1 MTEDLHLS
9 DLVTDRA
16 DLRDLR
22 SRLKELRDELNA
34 ERDPTDQLD
43 IADVLALSPKNDAGY
58 IRPSDLEK
66 AEWFAELYKAQGE
79 PDVHPRGFHYIL
91 IHEDIERRNGDPY
104 QNTAACWRELKEGA
118 FWAQLLGLADADR
131 IGDSKND
138 REPVTSAFDTADR
151 PLPRWDRP
159 LDPRRTSVEHAVDD
173 GYREATIP
181 RELAPAR
188 VDEVDVEAFIDQQ
201 VERVVTAAFDRIQ
214 YHHQARQDYYV
225 EVWAEKS
232 GVIPTETATDYG
244 ATVREADGGEFS
256 YQMCRSAIQ
265 LAAARDQDLAIVV
278 VADYDPKGHDMS
290 KSVARKVEIETLF
303 HDCEAEVVHG
313 AVTKE
318 QVRAFAL
325 PGTPASKPRGLD
337 HGNRGAVSYETH
349 KDLFRSYAGQELV
362 EIQAFSSRYPSA
374 FRQALEDCLRPYVD
388 ETLSSRI
395 DQVVE
400 DARDEAREVVRA
412 AFEEHRDHLEA
423 ALEELETAV
432 ERYQER
438 MNPHF
443 GAAESGLDA
452 LHVEDQNVRQEEGV
466 PDRRDAF
473 VDVVESAD
481 WEGALADVS
490 LELPTVAVDLPDSA
504 VLDIRRSLLDQLD
517 AYKQFDM
524 RYTN

>member
-1 MTEDLHLS
+1 MTDDLHLS
-9 DLVTDRA
+9 DLVTERGE
-16 DLRDLR
+16 LRDLR
-22 SRLKELRDELNA
+22 SRLKQLRDDLNV
-34 ERDPTDQLD
+34 ERDPTEQLD

-66 AEWFAELYKAQGE
+66 AEWFADLYEAQGK
-79 PDVHPRGFHYIL
+79 PDVHPRGFHYII
-91 IHEDIERRNGDPY
+91 IHEDVERRNGDPY
-104 QNTAACWRELKEGA
+104 GNTTACWRELKEGT
-118 FWAQLLGLADADR
+118 FWAQLLGLVDADR

-138 REPVTSAFDTADR
+138 REPVTSAFDTSDR

-173 GYREATIP
+173 GYRRATIP
-181 RELAPAR
+181 RELGPAR
-188 VDEVDVEAFIDQQ
+188 VEEVDVEAFIDQQ
-201 VERVVTAAFDRIQ
+201 VERVVRAAFDRIQ

-232 GVIPTETATDYG
+232 GVIPTETVTDYG

-256 YQMCRSAIQ
+256 YQMCRSAIE

-290 KSVARKVEIETLF
+290 KSVARKVEIESLF

-318 QVRAFAL
+318 HVRAFAL

-349 KDLFRSYAGQELV
+349 KDLFRNYAGQEPV

-388 ETLSSRI
+388 ESLSSRI
-395 DQVVE
+395 DQAIE
-400 DARDEAREVVRA
+400 DARADARDGVRA
-412 AFEEHRDHLEA
+412 AFLKRDEDLA
-423 ALEELETAV
+423 TALGELETAV

-452 LHVEDQNVRQEEGV
+452 LHVEDQNVRREEGV

-473 VDVVESAD
+473 VDIVESVD

-490 LELPTVAVDLPDSA
+490 LELPTAEVDLSDGA
-504 VLDIRRSLLDQLD
+504 VLDTRRSLLDQLD
-517 AYKQFDM
+517 AYKRFDM
-524 RYTN
+524 RYDE